1 MSPIEKSTLL
11 VTKEIFVEDL
21 NISHHYS
28 QIADFGCIIDA
39 NYFDNTFLYLQL
51 FARNGKWSHFFLG
64 DSNHKKYKTS

>member
-39 NYFDNTFLYLQL
+39 NYFDNTKFLL
-51 FARNGKWSHFFLG
+51 FAVVCQKWKMVTFL
-64 DSNHKKYKTS
+64 SRRF